1 MSVIEI
7 EVAMQHLLA
16 EPEDQDTV
24 QLKLGAA
31 ESAAANFMQRRF
43 FVDQTA
49 LDVALASLPI
59 SVTAARVAYE
69 QAVADA
75 QQIENAGDRASFLDG
90 ARARFCDLRQQ
101 LEAISRAIVINDA
114 VVAACLLI
122 LGNLYANREDVV
134 IGTISSELPMGSKS
148 LLMPYRVGMGA

>member
-49 LDVALASLPI
+49 LEDRK
-59 SVTAARVAYE
+59 SVV
-69 QAVADA
+69 
-75 QQIENAGDRASFLDG
+75 
-90 ARARFCDLRQQ
+90 
-101 LEAISRAIVINDA
+101 
-114 VVAACLLI
+114 
-122 LGNLYANREDVV
+122 
-134 IGTISSELPMGSKS
+134 
-148 LLMPYRVGMGA
+148 